1 MELFLLKALR
11 KKLCLLNDPAWG
23 PTLLSVSELIHPTSF
38 AFSYSKRHK
47 WSASDFLLS
56 CAQGVWKGLL
66 SAPDCRKG
74 RSPMETPCSQG
85 IGECIWARG

>member
-1 MELFLLKALR
+1 MELLLLKAKR

-47 WSASDFLLS
+47 WFALDFLLFG
-56 CAQGVWKGLL
+56 A
-66 SAPDCRKG
+66 
-74 RSPMETPCSQG
+74 
-85 IGECIWARG
+85 